1 MKKNIEFLEVFKEIN
16 AINQKMELDWLEYYG
31 VEIWIK
37 REDLLHPYISGNKF
51 RKLKYNILENLNSQG
66 WVTFGGAYSNH
77 ILAVAYAGFLFQ
89 KPTIGIIRGE
99 ELQHAW
105 QQNPTLIKAAKF
117 GMQFRFIS
125 RELYHNKETIPT
137 FFPELQKHHWIP
149 EGGTNALAIK
159 GCEEILTNNDSKFH
173 VITCA
178 VGTGGTIAGIINSA
192 KNYQKII
199 GFPALKGAFLA
210 EDIRKFVTSEN
221 SWNLFNEYHF
231 GGYGKVTS
239 DLIQWL
245 NEFYEQTKIPLDP
258 LYTGKM
264 MYGILDLVR
273 QNYFEKG
280 TKILGIHT
288 GGLQGIE
295 GMNETLKN
303 KNKTTITYA

>member
-1 MKKNIEFLEVFKEIN
+1 MEFLEVFKEIN
-16 AINQKMELDWLEYYG
+16 SVNQKLQLDWLDEYG

-37 REDLLHPYISGNKF
+37 REDLLHPCISGNKF

-99 ELQHAW
+99 EVQHNW
-105 QQNPTLIKAAKF
+105 QHNPTLTKAAKF
-117 GMQFRFIS
+117 GMQFRFVT
-125 RELYHNKETIPT
+125 REQYQNKEAISL
-137 FFPELQKHHWIP
+137 FFPELQHYYWIP
-149 EGGTNALAIK
+149 EGGSNALAIK
-159 GCEEILTNNDSKFH
+159 GCEEILSNSDNKFH
-173 VITCA
+173 LIACA

-192 KNYQKII
+192 INYQKII
-199 GFPALKGAFLA
+199 GFPALKGAFLVQ
-210 EDIRKFVTSEN
+210 DIRKFVTSEN
-221 SWNLFNEYHF
+221 SWELVNEYHF
-231 GGYGKVTS
+231 GGYGKVTLK
-239 DLIQWL
+239 LIQWL

-264 MYGILDLVR
+264 MYGILDLV
-273 QNYFEKG
+273 QKKYFDKG
-280 TKILGIHT
+280 TKILCIHT

-295 GMNETLKN
+295 GMNQTLKN

>member
-1 MKKNIEFLEVFKEIN
+1 MEFLEVFNEVN
-16 AINQKMELDWLEYYG
+16 SVNQKLELEWLDSFG

-51 RKLKYNILENLNSQG
+51 RKLKYNIQENLKSQG

-99 ELQHAW
+99 EVQYAW
-105 QQNPTLIKAAKF
+105 QQNPTLTQAAKF
-117 GMQFRFIS
+117 GMQYRFVT
-125 RELYHNKETIPT
+125 REQYQNKEAISL
-137 FFPELQKHHWIP
+137 FFPELQHYYWIS
-149 EGGTNALAIK
+149 EGGTNTLAIK
-159 GCEEILTNNDSKFH
+159 GCEEILSHNDNKFH
-173 VITCA
+173 VIACA
-178 VGTGGTIAGIINSA
+178 VGTGGTIAGIINGA

-210 EDIRKFVTSEN
+210 QDIRKFVTSEN
-221 SWNLFNEYHF
+221 SWELVNEYHF

-239 DLIQWL
+239 ELIQWL

-264 MYGILDLVR
+264 MYSILDLVQ

-280 TKILGIHT
+280 TKILCIHT

-295 GMNETLKN
+295 GMNQTLKN

>member
-1 MKKNIEFLEVFKEIN
+1 MEFLEVFNEIN
-16 AINQKMELDWLEYYG
+16 SVNQKLELECLDKFK

-125 RELYHNKETIPT
+125 RELYQNKEAIPA
-137 FFPELQKHHWIP
+137 FFPELQEHHWIP

-159 GCEEILTNNDSKFH
+159 GCEEILSNNDSEFH
-173 VITCA
+173 KIACA

-221 SWNLFNEYHF
+221 SWNLVNDYHF

-280 TKILGIHT
+280 TKILVIHT

>member
-1 MKKNIEFLEVFKEIN
+1 MEFLEVFNEIN
-16 AINQKMELDWLEYYG
+16 SVNQKLELEWLDKFG

-99 ELQHAW
+99 ELQHVW
-105 QQNPTLIKAAKF
+105 QQNPTLIKAAKL

-125 RELYHNKETIPT
+125 RELYQNKEAIPA
-137 FFPELQKHHWIP
+137 FFPELKEYHWIP
-149 EGGTNALAIK
+149 EGGTNTLAIK
-159 GCEEILTNNDSKFH
+159 GCEEILTNNDSEFH
-173 VITCA
+173 MIACA
-178 VGTGGTIAGIINSA
+178 VGTGGTIAGIIKSA

-221 SWNLFNEYHF
+221 SWNLVNDYHF

-245 NEFYEQTKIPLDP
+245 NEFYKQTKIPLDP

-273 QNYFEKG
+273 QNYFERG
-280 TKILGIHT
+280 TKILVIHT